1 MSELLHPGHHPDA
14 DVLSAFAEH
23 ALSDHERLE
32 TLAHLSACADC
43 REIVFLAQQA
53 HEAHVPQ
60 PHGVGGRTGWLR
72 SWRTLWP
79 VAAVLTCG
87 LLVFAFLQ
95 HRRPVDVPQRA
106 TIAFESSEAVP
117 PSHAEL
123 IQPAVPESIP
133 SPRSSAT
140 AKMATSPHRAAA
152 APHGN
157 AAGISTV
164 NGNLATNHLNNNLS
178 VFGRDTT
185 TVDQQSASAFTA
197 GSHSMGSAVGGP
209 VAQAAPAQ
217 ERKSN
222 LLAARGE
229 PMAAVPSQN
238 QLFPQEPAAA
248 RSSNEFHGD
257 LQQSASQSVSV
268 TSAPPLVQSHGA
280 VLSASTFS
288 GKAALARNSSARA
301 PLPST
306 LPAASTIS
314 NGFATLA
321 VDSVGELFL
330 SKDAG
335 MHWQRVAQQWTGKAV
350 KVSLESPVSKTQG
363 LAGTPSAGFDAVT
376 PAAVPTRV
384 GLELTTDAGAVWS
397 SVDGLVWRQR

>member
-23 ALSDHERLE
+23 ALPDQERLE

-43 REIVFLAQQA
+43 REIVFLAQQGQ
-53 HEAHVPQ
+53 EAHALQPQ
-60 PHGVGGRTGWLR
+60 GAGGRTGWLR
-72 SWRTLWP
+72 GWRNLWP
-79 VAAVLTCG
+79 VAAALTCG
-87 LLVFAFLQ
+87 VLVFAFLE
-95 HRRPVDVPQRA
+95 HRRPVEVPQRSA
-106 TIAFESSEAVP
+106 IAFESSAAVP
-117 PSHAEL
+117 PSHGEL
-123 IQPAVPESIP
+123 VLPVVPESIP

-140 AKMATSPHRAAA
+140 VKMATSPHRAPV
-152 APHGN
+152 APHGD

-164 NGNLATNHLNNNLS
+164 NGNLATNHQTNNLS
-178 VFGRDTT
+178 AFDRDAT
-185 TVDQQSASAFTA
+185 TVDQRSVNALSAGA
-197 GSHSMGSAVGGP
+197 HSMGRTVGGP
-209 VAQAAPAQ
+209 VAQAPSAQ
-217 ERKSN
+217 ERKNN

-229 PMAAVPSQN
+229 QTVVLPSQN
-238 QLFPQEPAAA
+238 QLFPQEPVAA

-257 LQQSASQSVSV
+257 LQQSASQSVAV
-268 TSAPPLVQSHGA
+268 ASAPPFVQTQGA

-288 GKAALARNSSARA
+288 GKAALAKSITARA

-314 NGFATLA
+314 NGLATLA
-321 VDSVGELFL
+321 VDSAGDLFL

-335 MHWQRVAQQWTGKAV
+335 MHWQRVAQQWTGKAI

-363 LAGTPSAGFDAVT
+363 LAGTPSASFEAVT